1 MEEGYKK
8 QKLEFRKPVVLNK
21 YRRREKIRGRFG
33 IMLLV
38 YACILVMLGYFLIEI
53 MKIAK

>member
-8 QKLEFRKPVVLNK
+8 QKLEFRKPVVLSK

-33 IMLLV
+33 IMLLM